1 MGIEHPETG
10 MRLSMEYY
18 PLSGDGNGK
27 ITSGDFILSGYF
39 QGLYRQD
46 ERLCFTSLP
55 GRAVQKQTD
64 FTQGTLKISL
74 KNLYTPDGN

>member
-1 MGIEHPETG
+1 MLSESALTAMGIEHPETG

-39 QGLYRQD
+39 RDYTGR
-46 ERLCFTSLP
+46 RKAMFHVPSWK
-55 GRAVQKQTD
+55 RAVRSRRI
-64 FTQGTLKISL
+64 LRRVL
-74 KNLYTPDGN
+74 